1 MKKAFVFV
9 FALLASQLLLSQDF
23 GFVLLKYILQPQNK
37 TIEVWANLTD
47 HRLDPKNPFSYFWVI
62 SSRTGEKRELTEDEM
77 RKEFKIKIK
86 KNKKINEDSYIL
98 KFNSIKEYDMYL
110 NYHYGTKSYL
120 FYTRMGE
127 KWMYSVTDIYLNYN
141 PEKPDKLKSVKV
153 RSLKMPTGSLH
164 FREYE
169 R

>member
-1 MKKAFVFV
+1 MKKALVFV
-9 FALLASQLLLSQDF
+9 FALIASQLLLSQNS
-23 GFVLLKYILQPQNK
+23 GFVLLRYILQPQNK
-37 TIEVWANLTD
+37 TIEVRANLKD
-47 HRLDPKNPFSYFWVI
+47 HRLDKKNPFSYFWVI
-62 SSRTGEKRELTEDEM
+62 SSRTGERRELTKDEM
-77 RKEFKIKIK
+77 KKEFKIKIK

-110 NYHYGTKSYL
+110 NYHYGTKTYL

-127 KWMYSVTDIYLNYN
+127 KWMYSVTDIYLNYDS
-141 PEKPDKLKSVKV
+141 EKPEKLKSVKV
-153 RSLKMPTGSLH
+153 KSLKMPNGSLH